1 MSQAD
6 KMKVSDDEQNP
17 APTSVTVE
25 THCLISDRDQ
35 EGLIPSELK
44 YHQ

>member
-6 KMKVSDDEQNP
+6 KMKVSDDKQKP
-17 APTSVTVE
+17 ASVTV
-25 THCLISDRDQ
+25 TSHRLISDSD
-35 EGLIPSELK
+35 EKVLVLSELK